1 MAGLQ
6 AQASTAN
13 VAQAQ
18 KAEAFTPSGRLQRQ
32 GKTTR
37 KHVEMLI
44 AAIDKHL
51 AKALDAGEI
60 KLNSLRHLHEL
71 RQQRQSLQD
80 QLEEPSKEGIDGLS
94 ERISGGKKFSCEN
107 GYFVGLD
114 LRGLDFSGADFS
126 ESKFQYSNFSR
137 AILDRAILDWTDLR
151 GAKFE
156 DASLMGTSLH
166 RANMLGANLHR
177 AQCQGAKFQDA
188 ALQNAFGVP
197 LGIEPLKWPNLQN
210 TILEYCI
217 NQHKLSTNAPK
228 GVRRKG
234 PRIKVRE
241 NLNDLAFENLLLKIR
256 ILEQQRQANVRE
268 LLDVE

>member
-1 MAGLQ
+1 MRLTSLSTPTYSTPRMAGLQ

-13 VAQAQ
+13 VAPQ

-44 AAIDKHL
+44 NAIDKHL
-51 AKALDAGEI
+51 KEALDAREI
-60 KLNSLRHLHEL
+60 TMNPLRHLHEL
-71 RQQRQSLQD
+71 RQQRKSLQD
-80 QLEEPSKEGIDGLS
+80 QLEEPSKEGIDGLF

-114 LRGLDFSGADFS
+114 LRGLDFSGADFYD
-126 ESKFQYSNFSR
+126 SKFQYSNFSR
-137 AILDRAILDWTDLR
+137 AILDRAILDWTNLR

-166 RANMLGANLHR
+166 RANLLGANLHR

-197 LGIEPLKWPNLQN
+197 LGIEPLKWPELKN
-210 TILEYCI
+210 TFLEYCI
-217 NQHKLSTNAPK
+217 NQHKRSKKDSTDD
-228 GVRRKG
+228 
-234 PRIKVRE
+234 RINV
-241 NLNDLAFENLLLKIR
+241 LLCYIR
-256 ILEQQRQANVRE
+256 SLEQQRQANVRE
-268 LLDVE
+268 LLDVG

>member
-1 MAGLQ
+1 MRLATLSNPTYSTPRMAGLQ

-13 VAQAQ
+13 VAPQ

-51 AKALDAGEI
+51 IEALDAREI
-60 KLNSLRHLHEL
+60 TMNSLRHHPEL
-71 RQQRQSLQD
+71 RNQRQILQD
-80 QLEEPSKEGIDGLS
+80 QLEQPSKKGIDRLI
-94 ERISGGKKFSCEN
+94 EWISGGRKFSCQN

-114 LRGLDFSGADFS
+114 LQGLDFSGADFS

-177 AQCQGAKFQDA
+177 AQCRGADLSEA
-188 ALQNAFGVP
+188 ALQGAFGVP
-197 LGIEPLKWPNLQN
+197 LGLNPQI
-210 TILEYCI
+210 
-217 NQHKLSTNAPK
+217 
-228 GVRRKG
+228 VR
-234 PRIKVRE
+234 I
-241 NLNDLAFENLLLKIR
+241 FKI
-256 ILEQQRQANVRE
+256 QF
-268 LLDVE
+268 